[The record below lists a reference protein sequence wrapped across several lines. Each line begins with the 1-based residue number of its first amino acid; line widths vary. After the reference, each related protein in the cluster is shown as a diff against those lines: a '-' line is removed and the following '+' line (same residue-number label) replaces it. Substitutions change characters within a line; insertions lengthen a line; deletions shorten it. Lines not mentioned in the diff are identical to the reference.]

1 MNPIVLDNLNPVV
14 FDKIRSLAQKHNRSL
29 EDEIKAILTQ
39 IAEAEMTTQVS
50 ARANFRAKLCLAR
63 QKHGNQTFSDSVELL
78 REDRNR

>member
-14 FDKIRSLAQKHNRSL
+14 FDKIRSLAEKHKRSL

-39 IAEAEMTTQVS
+39 IAEAEMTNQVS
-50 ARANFRAKLCLAR
+50 ARANFRSKLCVAR
-63 QKHGNQTFSDSVELL
+63 QKHRNQIFSDSVELL

>member
-1 MNPIVLDNLNPVV
+1 MKSIVLDNLNPVV

-29 EDEIKAILTQ
+29 EDEIKAILAQTV
-39 IAEAEMTTQVS
+39 EAEITPKVS
-50 ARANFRAKLCLAR
+50 KRANFRSQLEAAR